1 MNVSEHIERFRE
13 FLEAHYEKEI
23 HRLAQLTALS
33 LLVDFKLLS
42 EFDVE
47 LAEELLHDPY
57 ELIKAAE
64 IALEQFDLPEDSRL
78 RLIRFNHLP
87 ESQKIR
93 VSDIRSKHLGIFL
106 AIEGIVRQASEVR
119 PQVTH
124 ARFECQACGNTIT
137 ILQAES
143 KFKEPTRCTCGV
155 KGRFRLLHKELI
167 DAQHLKIE
175 EVPDVLEG
183 GEQPKRL
190 SVFLREDLVE
200 PIMERRTSPGSRI
213 LINGVV
219 KEIPILLRTGAV
231 STRSDLILE
240 ANFVEPVQEDLFDFE
255 LNEEDK
261 QMIKE
266 LAQDPAIFEK
276 LVKTIA
282 PSIYGHERIK
292 QALVLQ
298 MLGGNRIVK
307 PDNTVRRGDIH
318 VLLVGDPGSGKS
330 QLLQFISKAA
340 PKARFVSG
348 RGASGAGLTAS
359 VVKDEFLKGWSL
371 EAGALVLANNG
382 LACIDEFDKMSTEDR
397 SALHEAL
404 EQQQVTISKANIQA
418 TLRARTTLLAAANPK
433 LGRFDPYTPIP
444 QQIDLPPTLIN
455 RFDLIFPVRDLPD
468 KVTDE
473 KIASHVL
480 ELSHTEELYVQGL
493 PLDVLRKYL
502 AYIKKYVHPQLTKG
516 AINEI
521 KHFYVTMRNSNENK
535 DGMQA
540 IPVSARQLEALIR
553 LSEAFAKVRL
563 DDKVK
568 REDALHAIDLLH
580 HCLQEIGLDP
590 ETGKIDIDR
599 ISTGI
604 TTSVRNKILVVK
616 DIIRQ
621 FEEKGMIPVP
631 IEEVV
636 AEASL
641 KGITDSTVD
650 EILEKLKRSGDLFE
664 PRKGFIQR
672 I

>member
-1 MNVSEHIERFRE
+1 MLHNVFNQ
-13 FLEAHYEKEI
+13 FLLEECGLHYDI
-23 HRLAQLTALS
+23 QQGNHQRPTATRTTS
-33 LLVDFKLLS
+33 KLLGEVLMKLGIPISPKSSCISFSHTLLHLSNDLLAEFISGLYDADGSVYVRGSYRKGSSCIEFVTCS
-42 EFDVE
+42 EM
-47 LAEELLHDPY
+47 LARQLQLVFLRYSIHARLRLRKPQSNLKISGKLHKWILEIRGYEQFLLFRKHFFLRHPVKKVKLEELLSRTVCFQTNIDLIPGVAPLLKL
-57 ELIKAAE
+57 ELQHKNLPLKKIGWHNSFSRTGLQKLLE
-64 IALEQFDLPEDSRL
+64 KISCDTPFLINLRKIA
-78 RLIRFNHLP
+78 H
-87 ESQKIR
+87 
-93 VSDIRSKHLGIFL
+93 SDIFW
-106 AIEGIVRQASEVR
+106 
-119 PQVTH
+119 
-124 ARFECQACGNTIT
+124 
-137 ILQAES
+137 
-143 KFKEPTRCTCGV
+143 
-155 KGRFRLLHKELI
+155 
-167 DAQHLKIE
+167 
-175 EVPDVLEG
+175 
-183 GEQPKRL
+183 
-190 SVFLREDLVE
+190 
-200 PIMERRTSPGSRI
+200 
-213 LINGVV
+213 
-219 KEIPILLRTGAV
+219 
-231 STRSDLILE
+231 
-240 ANFVEPVQEDLFDFE
+240 
-255 LNEEDK
+255 DK
-261 QMIKE
+261 
-266 LAQDPAIFEK
+266 
-276 LVKTIA
+276 VKTI
-282 PSIYGHERIK
+282 IK
-292 QALVLQ
+292 KKSTYNYVYDLTVADSHNFVVDGVLVH
-298 MLGGNRIVK
+298 N
-307 PDNTVRRGDIH
+307 
-318 VLLVGDPGSGKS
+318 
-330 QLLQFISKAA
+330 
-340 PKARFVSG
+340 
-348 RGASGAGLTAS
+348 TAS